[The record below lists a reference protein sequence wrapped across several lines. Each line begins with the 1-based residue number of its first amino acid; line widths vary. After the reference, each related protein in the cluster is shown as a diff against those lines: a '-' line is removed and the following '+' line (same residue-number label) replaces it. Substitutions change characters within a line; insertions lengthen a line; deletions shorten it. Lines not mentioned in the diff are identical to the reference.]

1 MATTTTPIR
10 TNSTKNSTMK
20 MTSKTTLI
28 SMIPNW
34 ILTRSWSESE
44 RRRKVGGVGCR
55 GVEMGGLRQ
64 DRLCPFATVK
74 FLGNPNTDEVDAKI
88 GSVPL
93 PNTDL
98 DLAHDRG
105 L

>member
-1 MATTTTPIR
+1 MTDKYTLNAQNKLPISF
-10 TNSTKNSTMK
+10 NQPFDEPSTLKSQSSFNFSQKNPFSH
-20 MTSKTTLI
+20 L
-28 SMIPNW
+28 
-34 ILTRSWSESE
+34 E
-44 RRRKVGGVGCR
+44 
-55 GVEMGGLRQ
+55 GLRQ

-74 FLGNPNTDEVDAKI
+74 FLANPNTDEVCAKI